1 MNVYK
6 LCLTILWSLMFGCLD
21 EAPQVRPG
29 PRLDMYDLTTDVRPP
44 LSTPNSSG
52 SGAYGSGSS
61 AYGSGTYG
69 GSENGTEEE
78 TPARLDS
85 DGGTDLDAG
94 VDEFDAESLA
104 PSEDFENAIDAA
116 IIDAQ

>member
-1 MNVYK
+1 
-6 LCLTILWSLMFGCLD
+6 MFGCLD

-78 TPARLDS
+78 TPARLNS

>member
-6 LCLTILWSLMFGCLD
+6 LCLTILWSLLFACLD
-21 EAPQVRPG
+21 ETPQVRPG

-44 LSTPNSSG
+44 LSTTNSSG
-52 SGAYGSGSS
+52 SGAYGSGSG

-69 GSENGTEEE
+69 ASENVIEE
-78 TPARLDS
+78 TPARLNS

-94 VDEFDAESLA
+94 VDEFDAEPLA
-104 PSEDFENAIDAA
+104 PSEDFEDAIDAA
-116 IIDAQ
+116 VIDAQ